1 MEVKESA
8 ALAYQ
13 NHPVKFTVYIF
24 DIDITHDI
32 ENYGN
37 IEASLDYPQITEYRI
52 GEANFTLRDYDEDG
66 NVGQK
71 YNPEYEGNFFGQYGL
86 QSGYKSPVRI
96 EVHFLVDGELKS
108 SVNPT
113 SADTEK
119 LPIILFEGKILS
131 VNKGLKAGTIDI
143 TCSDLTQDFRTKNA
157 DNFGIPKEIALTKGD
172 SNQRSGD
179 YPIPYLLT
187 PISEDSLIPIEPLQ
201 LTEVDRLKTT
211 GQLNKYNYTVSDQG
225 IQLEDGHLDKEVKLD
240 EKDEDGVQKTTR
252 EDVNPKVFF
261 KSPFRNKRVE
271 DLVKKVV
278 AHYNLG
284 NAEIEVPRPKLG
296 YHFFTNMGR
305 VGYDF
310 DKKDERKKF
319 RWEGFVTDFIY
330 GRNLAAFNDPPFD
343 HSRADKDHDDLSNAR
358 GLADSGNHFFTIKTG
373 DNLGRN
379 TYLYSINPITGR
391 ASKIFEFEDSLG
403 TGYKPVL
410 DGLIFFDD
418 RLLILS
424 KNNRGYALF
433 SADPFKLNPSNRVPV
448 TPISGLDIGSQ
459 TNQGGLPRSLVSHD
473 EKLFLVKENGLYRI
487 DLDENNGTLIKIS
500 HFTGDTDAEFGEG
513 PRLTCAVSY
522 NGDIYGIGQ
531 KGKRFSNSEDS
542 KKSLY
547 RINHYSGIARE
558 EYPLTGNYSDYSPR
572 ALNTYQGILYSL
584 VDETTI
590 EEVTI
595 GKNPYTFSTRD
606 IYENSKGDKLF
617 FLYSS
622 RLREAI
628 PKIIEYDIKTDTY
641 TEIYS
646 HHSGGEGINR
656 TDTRAEFWKIAS
668 GDYKTFYILGTEPPI
683 GRDND
688 EFGIYNVSDA
698 NYGAPSTIKIWKFDR
713 VTLEFDP
720 YIEHDTDPI
729 TGQGIEFEIIP
740 RGKAPPQLGHY
751 YHGFDIGSGSGPIY
765 PDSRKNFQVINKTL
779 YYLWATNRNFGVA
792 KASGDTPYIERI
804 FLAGTDQYY
813 NTCGCD
819 FTINESSNTIYAAF
833 TFVNTIHGFSTISF
847 VESSI

>member
-13 NHPVKFTVYIF
+13 NHPVSFTVYIF
-24 DIDITHDI
+24 DIDVTHDI

-37 IEASLDYPQITEYRI
+37 IETSLDYPQITEYRI
-52 GEANFTLRDYDEDG
+52 GEANFTLRDYDEQG

-96 EVHFLVDGELKS
+96 EVHFLVDGKLKS
-108 SVNPT
+108 HIDSDSQDN
-113 SADTEK
+113 EE

-131 VNKGLKAGTIDI
+131 VNKGLKTGTVEI

-157 DNFGIPKEIALTKGD
+157 DNFGIPKEIALTKGE
-172 SNQRSGD
+172 SGQREGD

-187 PISEDSLIPIEPLQ
+187 PASEDSIIAIDPIK

-225 IQLEDGHLDKEVKLD
+225 IQLEDGNLEKEVVIQDGED
-240 EKDEDGVQKTTR
+240 EEDDDGNKKTTK
-252 EDVNPKVFF
+252 EDVNPVIAF
-261 KSPFRNKRVE
+261 KAPFRNKRVE

-310 DKKDERKKF
+310 DKKSKRQKF

-330 GRNLAAFNDPPFD
+330 GRNLAAFDGEPFNHNRGKNDELTD
-343 HSRADKDHDDLSNAR
+343 AR
-358 GLADSGNHFFTIKTG
+358 GLADSGNHFFTISNSKNG
-373 DNLGRN
+373 LGRD
-379 TYLYSINPITGR
+379 TYLYEINPITGR
-391 ASKIFEFEDSLG
+391 STKVFEFENSLG
-403 TGYKPVL
+403 AEYIPL
-410 DGLIFFDD
+410 EDGMIFFDN
-418 RLLILS
+418 RLLILTIA
-424 KNNRGYALF
+424 KNKRGYALF
-433 SADPFKLNPSNRVPV
+433 SADPFKLNPDDRILV
-448 TPISGLDIGSQ
+448 TPITLSEEISAHDDQGS
-459 TNQGGLPRSLVSHD
+459 TPKSLVTHD
-473 EKLFLVKENGLYRI
+473 EKLYLVKVNGLYRI
-487 DLDENNGTLIKIS
+487 DLDENNGTLVKIS
-500 HFTGDTDAEFGEG
+500 HFSNTFGED

-522 NGDIYGIGQ
+522 NGDIYGIG
-531 KGKRFSNSEDS
+531 RNSKNKDR
-542 KKSLY
+542 KSLY

-558 EYPLTGNYSDYSPR
+558 ERPLNEDYRDYEPR
-572 ALNTYQGILYSL
+572 TLNTYQGILYAL
-584 VDETTI
+584 VDESTI

-595 GKNPYTFSTRD
+595 GKNPYSFSTRD

-622 RLREAI
+622 RLRQSI
-628 PKIIEYDIKTDTY
+628 PKIIEYDIKTDNY

-646 HHSGGEGINR
+646 HHSGREGVNR

-668 GDYKTFYILGTEPPI
+668 EDYKTFYILGTEPPI

-688 EFGIYNVSDA
+688 SFGIYNASDA
-698 NYGAPSTIKIWKFDR
+698 NYSAESKIKIWKFDR
-713 VTLEFDP
+713 VTLSFDE
-720 YIEHDTDPI
+720 YIDHTKGSSANEPGI
-729 TGQGIEFEIIP
+729 LPTGI
-740 RGKAPPQLGHY
+740 APPQLGHY
-751 YHGFDIGSGSGPIY
+751 YHGFDIESGSGPIY
-765 PDSRKNFQVINKTL
+765 PESRKNFQVINKTL
-779 YYLWATNRNFGVA
+779 YYLWANRTQFGVA
-792 KASGDTPYIERI
+792 SASGESPRIERI
-804 FLAGTDQYY
+804 FVAGADRYY

-819 FTINESSNTIYAAF
+819 FVISESSGIIYGVF
-833 TFVNTIHGFSTISF
+833 TFVNTTHEFSTISF
-847 VESSI
+847 VKSKL